1 MMSRD
6 YSRLQRTVFAGLI
19 LALTVPL
26 AASAQD
32 EVVTLEPSKLVI
44 TLLDGT
50 EAGQYTVN
58 DVGVYL
64 SSVAGVEGEPATSD
78 LSLSLSAITPI
89 DANLLE
95 WAAQSGVEGENLR
108 NLSILATG
116 TGEDQMRY
124 EITGASITSFSA
136 SHSTYAPVSV
146 SLQVVAGQVTLDGV
160 ALN

>member
-1 MMSRD
+1 MMSRE
-6 YSRLQRTVFAGLI
+6 YSRLQRTAFAGFI

-95 WAAQSGVEGENLR
+95 WAAQSGV
-108 NLSILATG
+108 
-116 TGEDQMRY
+116 
-124 EITGASITSFSA
+124 
-136 SHSTYAPVSV
+136 
-146 SLQVVAGQVTLDGV
+146 
-160 ALN
+160 